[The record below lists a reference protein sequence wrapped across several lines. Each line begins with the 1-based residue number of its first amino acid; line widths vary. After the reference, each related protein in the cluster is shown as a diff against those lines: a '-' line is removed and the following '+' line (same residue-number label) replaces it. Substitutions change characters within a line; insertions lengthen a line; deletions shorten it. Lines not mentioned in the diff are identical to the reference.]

1 MLELEKFPETMK
13 RNSVG
18 LFVLVFRTDKS
29 FLSCKKENIYE
40 KKEPRLKRFGKQVSL
55 PEKGMA

>member
-13 RNSVG
+13 RNSIG

-29 FLSCKKENIYE
+29 FLSCKKENYE